1 MLGPDQGRAL
11 RRGRRSLST
20 RAIKMSTASRST
32 RRRDS
37 SMDAPRALLNEM
49 AWFIGRH
56 NQGFHFADLDVA
68 TRLGKAVGALL
79 VGIGMT
85 SVSLKPTG
93 RRVP

>member
-1 MLGPDQGRAL
+1 
-11 RRGRRSLST
+11 
-20 RAIKMSTASRST
+20 
-32 RRRDS
+32 
-37 SMDAPRALLNEM
+37 MDAPRALLNEM

-68 TRLGKAVGALL
+68 TRLGKAVGVLL

-93 RRVP
+93 RRGPLRVPERV